1 MFYRRTSHLSTLI
14 VVLTLSLLC
23 VVAAFSARPS
33 AAKLGMFGSSTVAL
47 QQPDIVPPY
56 SVRRLSLPAND
67 LIVDSNTQAIYASV
81 PGTAGTIGNSLTR
94 IDPVAGT
101 IGASVFIGSDPN
113 KLAISDNKQF
123 IYAALDGE
131 GAVRRFDIATQTAQL
146 RFSLG
151 NSGDNGP
158 MLVGDIEVL
167 PGAPQSVAI
176 SRRFPH
182 LSPDHAG
189 VVIYDNGV
197 PRPTTTNV
205 HVGMMT
211 FIEFSSTAATLYGF
225 NSGDTGLQTYRL
237 SVTASG
243 VSIAGQILGSF
254 QEFGNIEFEGGR
266 LYHTAGK
273 VSDPE
278 AGTIVGTYAGMNFLP
293 LNNAPSVVVDSAN
306 NRVYFLAGGG
316 ADPGSSG
323 QARIYAFDKTTFA
336 LVASFTVAGTV
347 GRIGS
352 LVQWNATGLAFRD
365 DNAVYLIPTP
375 VPGPPPAPTPTP
387 TPVPTPTATPL
398 PGEFR
403 QIALATRDLV
413 VEPNS
418 QNIYASVPSSAGA
431 LGNRLA
437 LIDPVSGTIASSV
450 AVGSEPNALAV
461 SENGQYIYV
470 GLDGDNAVRRFDV
483 ATQTAGP
490 QFSTVAGP
498 RDISAMP
505 GNPNSIAIVRRASAD
520 EVLIY
525 DNGVPRTI
533 TKLHDVTGIAFSN
546 SPEVLYGANTEST
559 SYEFSKMT
567 VASCGVALT
576 KGTRGIFPSADIKYD
591 NGRVYATN
599 GYVID
604 PEIPSLVGTFSTSDI
619 GFPVVEPDSKA
630 NRIYSLRMTG
640 SSATLYVFDMQ
651 TLVSLGALNLPGVTG
666 LPDSLV
672 RWGANGL
679 AFNTPTQVFLLQNA
693 LIGGSSPVTPAPPP
707 LPSTF
712 TVKGNVMSFAT
723 LEPTS
728 DVTITFTG
736 SQSGVTQT
744 DSLGNFSISNVPL
757 CGTLTVTATKTN
769 WTFTPAS
776 IVITDPSTQRANFS
790 SFHRI
795 IGFVQSSVTVSEGA
809 NRVFLAI
816 SRSAGLPPTT
826 TDIPYSTSSG
836 TASDHS
842 DFTPVF
848 GTFHF
853 DVGIAQAPLEVL
865 ITNDVFVEGSETF
878 TATLEPIPGFDLV
891 NPTVTVTIADNDT
904 TPPVTSPLQNAQFF
918 VRRHYHDFLNRDPD
932 TAGLNFWSAQITAC
946 NAEPDLQK
954 RGDCFEERHVNV
966 SAAFFF
972 SIEFQATGYLVE
984 RLYAVSFPDSMS
996 RPRGLP
1002 RFTEFLRD
1010 TQQIGRGVIVGQGNW
1025 QEQLEQNTQEFLR
1038 SWVDRAEF
1046 RAQNPE
1052 SLTADQYVDALFA
1065 RGGVVPSAVERAAAI
1080 AAFGSGGS
1088 EGRALALRNIAQSR
1102 SIYNQ
1107 QYNPALVLMQYF
1119 GYLRRNP
1126 SDPPEPTLDFAG
1138 YDFWLNKLN
1147 EFSLPGEDVSNEAVA
1162 LERVRRAQMVKSF
1175 LVSGEYMSRV
1185 GPDNFNIR
1193 Q

>member
-1 MFYRRTSHLSTLI
+1 
-14 VVLTLSLLC
+14 V
-23 VVAAFSARPS
+23 
-33 AAKLGMFGSSTVAL
+33 
-47 QQPDIVPPY
+47 
-56 SVRRLSLPAND
+56 
-67 LIVDSNTQAIYASV
+67 
-81 PGTAGTIGNSLTR
+81 
-94 IDPVAGT
+94 
-101 IGASVFIGSDPN
+101 
-113 KLAISDNKQF
+113 
-123 IYAALDGE
+123 
-131 GAVRRFDIATQTAQL
+131 
-146 RFSLG
+146 
-151 NSGDNGP
+151 
-158 MLVGDIEVL
+158 
-167 PGAPQSVAI
+167 
-176 SRRFPH
+176 
-182 LSPDHAG
+182 
-189 VVIYDNGV
+189 
-197 PRPTTTNV
+197 
-205 HVGMMT
+205 
-211 FIEFSSTAATLYGF
+211 
-225 NSGDTGLQTYRL
+225 
-237 SVTASG
+237 
-243 VSIAGQILGSF
+243 SF

-273 VSDPE
+273 VADPE
-278 AGTIVGTYAGMNFLP
+278 AGTIVGAYAGMNFLP
-293 LNNAPSVVVDSAN
+293 FNNAPSVVVDSAN
-306 NRVYFLAGGG
+306 NRVYFLAGGA
-316 ADPGSSG
+316 ADPGSPG

-336 LVASFTVAGTV
+336 LVASFTVSGTV
-347 GRIGS
+347 GHVGS

-375 VPGPPPAPTPTP
+375 VPGPPPSTPTP

-403 QIALATRDLV
+403 QIALATKDLV
-413 VEPNS
+413 VEPNT

-450 AVGSEPNALAV
+450 AVGSEPNRLAV

-490 QFSTVAGP
+490 QFSTVTAP

-505 GNPNSIAIVRRASAD
+505 GTPNSIAVVRRSPLD

-533 TKLHDVTGIAFSN
+533 TKRFDVTSIAFSN
-546 SPEVLYGANTEST
+546 SPEVLYGAQTEST
-559 SYEFSKMT
+559 GYDFSKMT
-567 VASCGVALT
+567 VASCGVGLAKGT
-576 KGTRGIFPSADIKYD
+576 KGMFPSEDIKYD
-591 NGRVYATN
+591 NGRVYSTRGFA
-599 GYVID
+599 ID
-604 PEIPSLVGTFSTSDI
+604 PEIPSLVGTFFVSNL
-619 GFPVVEPDSKA
+619 GFPLVEPDSKA
-630 NRIYSLRMTG
+630 NRIYSLSSTG
-640 SSATLYVFDMQ
+640 SSATLNVFDMQ
-651 TLVSLGALNLPGVTG
+651 TFVLLGSLSLPGVTG
-666 LPDSLV
+666 VPNSLV

-679 AFNTPTQVFLLQNA
+679 AFNTPTQVLLLQNA
-693 LIGGSSPVTPAPPP
+693 LIAGPSPNYTPAPPP
-707 LPSTF
+707 LPATF
-712 TVKGNVMSFAT
+712 TVTGNVMSFAT

-728 DVTITFTG
+728 GVTITFSG
-736 SQSGVTQT
+736 SQSGTTQT
-744 DSLGNFSISNVPL
+744 DAQGNFSISNVPL
-757 CGTLTVTATKTN
+757 CGNLTVTATRTN
-769 WTFTPAS
+769 WIFTPAS

-795 IGFVQSSVTVSEGA
+795 IGFVQSNVTVSEGTTK
-809 NRVFLAI
+809 VFLALA
-816 SRSAGLPPTT
+816 RSAGLPPVS

-836 TASDHS
+836 TASDRS

-853 DVGIAQAPLEVL
+853 DSDTSQAPIEVL

-878 TATLEPIPGFDLV
+878 TATVEPIPGFDLV
-891 NPTVTVTIADNDT
+891 NPTVTVTIVDNDT
-904 TPPVTSPLQNAQFF
+904 MPPVASPLQNAQFF

-932 TAGLNFWSAQITAC
+932 TAGLNFWTAQITAC
-946 NAEPDLQK
+946 NAEPDPQK
-954 RGDCFEERHVNV
+954 KADCFEERHVNV

-972 SIEFQATGYLVE
+972 SIEFQATGYLVQ
-984 RLYAVSFPDSMS
+984 RLYALSFPDTVS

-1002 RFTEFLRD
+1002 RFSEFLRD

-1025 QEQLEQNTQEFLR
+1025 QEILEQNTQAFVR
-1038 SWVDRAEF
+1038 SWVDLAEF

-1052 SLTADQYVDALFA
+1052 SLTADQYVDTLFA
-1065 RGGVVPSAVERAAAI
+1065 RGGVVPSAMERAAAI
-1080 AAFGSGGS
+1080 AAYGSGGS
-1088 EGRALALRNIAQSR
+1088 EGRALALRSIAQSR
-1102 SIYNQ
+1102 SIYNR